1 MTGAVVDVCVVLTD
15 FFRISLNPVVPPGRT
30 PRQGSRAPC
39 LRTPVGAEPH
49 GVAVGGGLCDG
60 RSRSYRHYHPA
71 WRCLGTWWA
80 PPPSKRLGWA
90 IPIRRVRFPSISAN
104 RKTSLRPARPEG
116 LGAGLLRLRF
126 ERASGEIGR
135 SKYLLLA
142 FHTVTFR
149 SASGSF
155 EKPRNRWI
163 PIWSGFSSLS
173 ADSEWPSVRNWP
185 GCDSERDAIS
195 DR

>member
-1 MTGAVVDVCVVLTD
+1 MLT
-15 FFRISLNPVVPPGRT
+15 S
-30 PRQGSRAPC
+30 
-39 LRTPVGAEPH
+39 VGAEPH

-60 RSRSYRHYHPA
+60 WSRSHRHYHLLR
-71 WRCLGTWWA
+71 RCLGTWWA

-104 RKTSLRPARPEG
+104 RKTPLRPARPEG
-116 LGAGLLRLRF
+116 LGAGLLRSQF
-126 ERASGEIGR
+126 ERASGEIGP
-135 SKYLLLA
+135 SKNLLPA

-149 SASGSF
+149 SAFGCF
-155 EKPRNRWI
+155 EKPRNRCD
-163 PIWSGFSSLS
+163 PIRSGFSSLS
-173 ADSEWPSVRNWP
+173 AVSERFRVRNRP